1 MSHPLLLWACRL
13 VLAGL
18 FLLAATGK
26 ILEPHDFAGVI
37 RNFQLLPRAL
47 SNLPAITVPWIEA
60 LAALAVLA
68 GGRWFSAG
76 LAWITAMLAGFTLLF
91 FYVMALG
98 IEVDC
103 GCFGQLGALLAG
115 EVGPGSVLRNLVLLG
130 MCVILWRSP
139 LARS

>member
-1 MSHPLLLWACRL
+1 MRHPVLLWLCRI

-18 FLLAATGK
+18 FLLAAVGK
-26 ILEPHDFAGVI
+26 IADPHAFAGVI

-47 SNLPAITVPWIEA
+47 SNLPAITVPWIEG
-60 LAALAVLA
+60 LAALALLA
-68 GGRWFSAG
+68 GGGWFRAG
-76 LAWITAMLAGFTLLF
+76 LAWITLMLAGFTLLF

-115 EVGPGSVLRNLVLLG
+115 EVGIGSVIRNGVLLG
-130 MCVILWRSP
+130 LCAILWRSP
-139 LARS
+139 LGRP